1 MSAFE
6 PTCSGA
12 KRMTFRGKWL
22 LIAILAI
29 AAGVAGGA
37 LSMRKRNAGPPPSPP
52 NAGALLIRRNE
63 ITLSGSVE
71 PQHVVTVGATVEGNI
86 EAFLADVGDDVFEGQ
101 VLARIGSAGLE
112 STREQAQSDA
122 EHAQDQVTRA
132 EASVNAARLEAS
144 RADALAQRSRL
155 EMDRAQ
161 KVYDRQTTLHNAG
174 ATPRIV
180 FEKAQSE
187 FAAAQSEFETM
198 DKAARAAR
206 ESLQEAL
213 NRLAVAKTDAARKA
227 AQLEESQTAFQ
238 AAEVRAPAAGT
249 IVGRKGEAGRPAEE
263 AGDQMFRI
271 ATDLYALEVKL
282 QPKPDELARIH
293 PGQEA
298 MVLLLDLQ
306 SAGMQGAVTEIKD
319 GVVTVEFAGA
329 IPGIKPGMR
338 SDVRL
343 KLD

>member
-1 MSAFE
+1 M
-6 PTCSGA
+6 
-12 KRMTFRGKWL
+12 RGKWL
-22 LIAILAI
+22 LISVLAI
-29 AAGVAGGA
+29 AAGIGGGA
-37 LSMRKRNAGPPPSPP
+37 LSLRLRRAAAPAPAVP

-63 ITLSGSVE
+63 ITLSGNVQ
-71 PQHVVTVGATVEGNI
+71 PQHVATVGATVEGNI
-86 EAFLADVGDDVFEGQ
+86 EAFLADVGDEVYEGQ

-112 STREQAQSDA
+112 TTREQAQTDA

-144 RADALAQRSRL
+144 RADANAQRSRL

-161 KVYDRQTTLHNAG
+161 KVYERQTTLHNAG

-180 FEKAQSE
+180 YEKAQAE
-187 FAAAQSEFETM
+187 FTATLADFQTM

-206 ESLQEAL
+206 ETLQESMK
-213 NRLAVAKTDAARKA
+213 RLAEAKQAAAQKV
-227 AQLEESQTAFQ
+227 AQLEESQAAFQ

-249 IVGRKGEAGRPAEE
+249 IVGRKGEAGKSAEE

-271 ATDLYALEVKL
+271 ATDLYALEVTL
-282 QPKPDELARIH
+282 QPKPEELARIH

-298 MVLLLDLQ
+298 VVLLLDLQ
-306 SAGMQGAVTEIKD
+306 GAGMQGTVREVKD
-319 GVVTVEFAGA
+319 GTVIVDFAGA

-338 SDVRL
+338 ADVRL
-343 KLD
+343 KLE

>member
-6 PTCSGA
+6 PTCPGA
-12 KRMTFRGKWL
+12 KRMSFRGKWL
-22 LIAILAI
+22 LISILAI

-37 LSMRKRNAGPPPSPP
+37 LSLRHRRAAAPPAAP
-52 NAGALLIRRNE
+52 NTGALLIRRNE
-63 ITLSGSVE
+63 ITLSGSVQ
-71 PQHVVTVGATVEGNI
+71 PQHVVNVGATVEGNI
-86 EAFLADVGDDVFEGQ
+86 EAFLADVGDEVFEGQ

-112 STREQAQSDA
+112 TTREQAQTDA
-122 EHAQDQVTRA
+122 EHAQDLVTRA

-144 RADALAQRSRL
+144 RADAQAQRSRL

-161 KVYDRQTTLHNAG
+161 KLYDRQTTLHNAG

-180 FEKAQSE
+180 FEKAQAE
-187 FAAAQSEFETM
+187 FVAAQAAFETM

-213 NRLAVAKTDAARKA
+213 NRLATAKTDATQKT
-227 AQLEESQTAFQ
+227 AQVEQSQAAFQ

-249 IVGRKGEAGRPAEE
+249 IVGRKGEAGKPAEE

-271 ATDLYALEVKL
+271 ATDLYALEVRL
-282 QPKPDELARIH
+282 EPKPDELARIH

-298 MVLLLDLQ
+298 VVSLLDLQ
-306 SAGMQGAVTEIKD
+306 GTGLQGTVKEVKD
-319 GVVTVEFAGA
+319 GAVTVEFAGA

-338 SDVRL
+338 ADVRL

>member
-1 MSAFE
+1 V
-6 PTCSGA
+6 
-12 KRMTFRGKWL
+12 RGKWL
-22 LIAILAI
+22 LISVLAVL
-29 AAGVAGGA
+29 AGIGAGA
-37 LSMRKRNAGPPPSPP
+37 LSMRKRNATPDLAQV
-52 NAGALLIRRNE
+52 NTGALVIRRSE
-63 ITLSGSVE
+63 ITLSGNVQ

-86 EAFLADVGDDVFEGQ
+86 EAFLADVGDEVFEGQ

-112 STREQAQSDA
+112 STREQAQTDA

-132 EASVNAARLEAS
+132 EASVNDARLEAS
-144 RADALAQRSRL
+144 RADAMAQRSRL
-155 EMDRAQ
+155 ELDRTR

-174 ATPRIV
+174 ATPRVV

-187 FAAAQSEFETM
+187 YTAAQSDFETM
-198 DKAARAAR
+198 DKAARAAH

-213 NRLAVAKTDAARKA
+213 NRLAIAKTAAVQKA
-227 AQLEESQTAFQ
+227 AQFEESQAAFQ

-249 IVGRKGEAGRPAEE
+249 IVGRKGEAGKSAEE

-282 QPKPDELARIH
+282 QPKPDEFARIH

-298 MVLLLDLQ
+298 VVLLLDLQ
-306 SAGMQGAVTEIKD
+306 GTGMQGTVTEVKDGAVTVD
-319 GVVTVEFAGA
+319 FAGA

-338 SDVRL
+338 ADVRL